1 MFSIYLKFNF
11 CFRIKKWK
19 VFCLDILQKMRNRLI
34 LRKIFLIWIVFFRF
48 SPLWFLRYILFIMMR
63 CHLILLI
70 NIVERCMFIFFCK
83 EASSLILQAHFHG
96 LPAKVYF
103 CGVHISLLRKYFF
116 HARAGLFLRR

>member
-11 CFRIKKWK
+11 CLRIKKWK

-34 LRKIFLIWIVFFRF
+34 LRKIFLIWIVFF
-48 SPLWFLRYILFIMMR
+48 SIYSSLVLEVYLIHHDALPLYSTDKYCRKMHVY
-63 CHLILLI
+63 LLLQRG
-70 NIVERCMFIFFCK
+70 N
-83 EASSLILQAHFHG
+83 LILQAHFHG